1 MRMNSPSRRQWMIAT
16 ALAVTAGGAAL
27 YITRPTA
34 QPTGITAPGGSDP
47 LQQGE
52 IATILEPD
60 AIEAV
65 DHPSFVGAGNTGVHD
80 NARVIGVTLGG
91 EAHAFPIAYMSRV
104 EIVNDRLGGGN
115 IAITW

>member
-1 MRMNSPSRRQWMIAT
+1 MHSPSGRQWMIAT
-16 ALAVTAGGAAL
+16 AVALAAGAAAL
-27 YITRPTA
+27 YVTRPTA

-52 IATILEPD
+52 IASILEPD

-65 DHPSFVGAGNTGVHD
+65 DRPTFVRAGNAGVHD
-80 NARVIGVTLGG
+80 NARVIGVTLAG